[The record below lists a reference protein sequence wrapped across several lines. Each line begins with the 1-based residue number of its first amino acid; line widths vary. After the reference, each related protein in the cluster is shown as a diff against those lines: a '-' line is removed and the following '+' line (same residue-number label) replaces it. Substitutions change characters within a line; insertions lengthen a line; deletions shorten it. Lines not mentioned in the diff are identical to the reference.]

1 MSKLIKIKEAE
12 DSSYFVEVESR
23 NYGRSSHFDCYRE
36 SSPEKDELTQILSF
50 IVDQDWETASTSE
63 TCFMLLREKIK
74 DLLGEDF
81 KDTKSFRE
89 NLDSLVNE
97 ICFLTR
103 DSIIGIEISDE
114 NGFYKLEVSDE
125 EMKKIFRSWQ

>member
-23 NYGRSSHFDCYRE
+23 NYGRSSQFDAYQTFD
-36 SSPEKDELTQILSF
+36 PEKDELTQILSY
-50 IVDQDWETASTSE
+50 IVDHDWETASTSE

-74 DLLGEDF
+74 DLLDEDF

-103 DSIIGIEISDE
+103 DSIVGIKISDDD
-114 NGFYKLEVSDE
+114 GFYKLKVSDE
-125 EMKKIFRSWQ
+125 EMKEIFKSWQ

>member
-1 MSKLIKIKEAE
+1 MSKLIKIREAE
-12 DSSYFVEVESR
+12 DSSYFVEVESK

-36 SSPEKDELTQILSF
+36 SNPEKDELTQILSF
-50 IVDQDWETASTSE
+50 IVDHDWETASTSE

-74 DLLGEDF
+74 ELLSDDF

-89 NLDSLVNE
+89 NLDSLTGE
-97 ICFLTR
+97 ICLLTK
-103 DSIIGIEISDE
+103 DSIVGIEISDD

-125 EMKKIFRSWQ
+125 EVKKIFKSWQ

>member
-23 NYGRSSHFDCYRE
+23 NYGRKVHLDGYRE
-36 SSPEKDELTQILSF
+36 SDPEKDELTQILSF
-50 IVDQDWETASTSE
+50 VVDRDWETASTSE

-74 DLLGEDF
+74 DLLDEDF

-103 DSIIGIEISDE
+103 DSIIRIEISDE

-125 EMKKIFRSWQ
+125 EVKKIFKSWQ